1 VLFVCCGGGRL
12 FRALRPKGSGMP
24 FMLVAGSVVLFLCGG
39 LINSLGQWPEGMNG
53 PSKFAVGDIGFPDIL
68 IPLVAHSL
76 LGGW

>member
-1 VLFVCCGGGRL
+1 MLFVCCGGPSFSGL
-12 FRALRPKGSGMP
+12 AAQGFWDALHASSRKRG
-24 FMLVAGSVVLFLCGG
+24 FVFVRG

-68 IPLVAHSL
+68 IPLVTHSL